1 MGSHIRPLL
10 FAAPLMLV
18 APVHAQQTDAPAG
31 GFQLPP
37 TGSTPAPD
45 PNRQGPELNVYRD
58 PVTPRASQP
67 ATPPVVAPTVTTPPA
82 TVQPTPQTGRPRTT
96 QATPPAETRPSR
108 PAQRTTPPPPP
119 AQTRPTPAASAPA
132 EPAPVEAENATANN
146 SAPATPPAQTLPAI
160 AANAVDSPEPAP
172 TATSVP
178 AEEGV
183 SLPWI
188 IAAIV
193 AALVVLAGLVLLRRR
208 RPAASRDVAPAPA
221 SAPAPVAKPR
231 AAVPP
236 PPAPE
241 PAEALHVPAAAP
253 VTATDR
259 PWIDMDMAVGQARYS
274 LMGVT
279 ISYALILHNRG
290 DRPAQDVLIRG
301 MLGNGGAQQQA
312 VLQGFFTGQDG
323 LPLHSAVAIAPGE
336 TIQLNGELRL
346 SSDEIVPVEMGQRTL
361 LIPLAAFDAA
371 YRWGAEADDPVGQG
385 RTARAF
391 IVGQEQE
398 PPAAR
403 LAPLRLDQGPR
414 QYRRPAAR
422 AAAELT
428 PA

>member
-10 FAAPLMLV
+10 FAAPLMLA
-18 APVHAQQTDAPAG
+18 APVHAQQADTPAG

-37 TGSTPAPD
+37 TGSAPAPD

-58 PVTPRASQP
+58 PVIPR
-67 ATPPVVAPTVTTPPA
+67 ATPPVVAPTVTPPPA
-82 TVQPTPQTGRPRTT
+82 TVQPTPVPQTSRPRPT
-96 QATPPAETRPSR
+96 QATPPAEPRPTRPAERS
-108 PAQRTTPPPPP
+108 TPTPP
-119 AQTRPTPAASAPA
+119 AQTRPAPVTPAPA
-132 EPAPVEAENATANN
+132 EPAPIEADNAAAN
-146 SAPATPPAQTLPAI
+146 SSTPVAPPAQPLPAP

-172 TATSVP
+172 ATTSAP
-178 AEEGV
+178 AEEGI

-193 AALVVLAGLVLLRRR
+193 AALVVLAGLILLRRR
-208 RPAASRDVAPAPA
+208 PPALRDEAPTPA
-221 SAPAPVAKPR
+221 RTPTPVAKPK

-236 PPAPE
+236 PPAPD
-241 PAEALHVPAAAP
+241 PAETLHVPAAVPAA
-253 VTATDR
+253 ATDR

-323 LPLHSAVAIAPGE
+323 LPLHSAVAIQPGE
-336 TIQLNGELRL
+336 TIQLSGELRL
-346 SSDEIVPVEMGQRTL
+346 STDEIVPVEMGQRSL

-371 YRWGAEADDPVGQG
+371 YRWDAEAGQPVGQG